1 MSNDS
6 LGDRMKNNYENRTRI
21 MLPRRTNMIIRV
33 DGRAFHTYTRNCQ
46 KPYDDGLMDD
56 MNSTAIALCEDIQ
69 GSKLAYV
76 QSDEISILVTD
87 YDDINTCAWFDGN
100 LQKICSI
107 SASIATQTFNNA
119 RLMRNAL
126 LSFNSAFGHI
136 SDGNEKVEQRYVT
149 RLQELINNQCSANFD
164 SRVFIIPETAEV
176 ANYFLWR
183 CQDASRNS
191 LQMLARSLY
200 SHNELEGKNSSQL
213 HDLIHTKGDNWN
225 NLAPK
230 YKRGRLIA
238 KTVEKD
244 LVIGQWGV
252 HDIPD
257 THGFEYWNLL
267 VKSFASV

>member
-1 MSNDS
+1 MSKDS
-6 LGDRMKNNYENRTRI
+6 LGDRMKENYENRTRI

-33 DGRAFHTYTRNCQ
+33 DGRAFHTYTRNCK
-46 KPYDDGLMDD
+46 KPYDDDLMDD
-56 MNSTAIALCEDIQ
+56 MNATAIALCEGIQ
-69 GSKLAYV
+69 GAKLAYV

-107 SASIATQTFNNA
+107 SASIATAEFNKA
-119 RLMRNAL
+119 RMLRN
-126 LSFNSAFGHI
+126 
-136 SDGNEKVEQRYVT
+136 YVAWQANKPST
-149 RLQELINNQCSANFD
+149 YPTELVMANFD

-200 SHNELEGKNSSQL
+200 SHNELEGKNSSEL
-213 HDLIHTKGDNWN
+213 HDLIHAKGDNWN

-230 YKRGRLIA
+230 YKRGRLIMKRQTLSGD
-238 KTVEKD
+238 KTIRHDWIVT
-244 LVIGQWGV
+244 
-252 HDIPD
+252 DIPD
-257 THGFEYWNLL
+257 THSFEYWKNLIAYPIL
-267 VKSFASV
+267 TSGAWLA